1 MMLFPI
7 LLLAAL
13 AAQPGGSPA
22 EANEWGPA
30 VDGVPM
36 SVALVSESGHDPLIR
51 IVVKN
56 AGDKLLLLPLGEM
69 IGSKLYTSKV
79 SVFVSTTQG
88 QYKFLLSPGVVFVAG
103 RIDPIAI
110 PLVPHSSY
118 NASNAGD

>member
-30 VDGVPM
+30 VDGVQM